1 MSVNDLDTSRILQE
15 TFVASLEHHA
25 SLASTND
32 RAAERLAAGA
42 VELPLLIVADEQTAG
57 RGRGANRWWTG
68 AGSLAMSL
76 AVAPEHLGLPPQG
89 RFPMVALAAAVA
101 IVETVAPLLPGHR
114 VGLDWPNDVRA
125 DARKLAGILI
135 EVLPDGRHVVP
146 PALRETVA
154 TLYELTGRTH
164 DQTQILVSLL
174 QQLQREFARLASA
187 AEQIAERANALCLQY
202 RRTLTIQSGSQTIAG
217 VCRGIAPDGALRL
230 DTREGERRLYSGV
243 LKK

>member
-1 MSVNDLDTSRILQE
+1 
-15 TFVASLEHHA
+15 
-25 SLASTND
+25 LASTND
-32 RAAERLAAGA
+32 RAAELLAAGA

-76 AVAPEHLGLPPQG
+76 VVAPEHLGLPPQG

-135 EVLPDGRHVVP
+135 EVLPGGRHVVGIGLNTNNSLADAP